1 MTIENVK
8 KMRELAEKG
17 NYPMVIICDN
27 EHYFI
32 ENSKDSFTIIWD
44 DANETFTVLQPS
56 AVSGEFYTQSVLP
69 LRVVICEYS
78 TIQFIEVLLD
88 RTGAINQLNEA
99 EVEGKLT
106 NEQWKKDL
114 ALLSRSC
121 AVSTIP
127 NTNH

>member
-1 MTIENVK
+1 MTVENVK

-17 NYPMVIICDN
+17 KYPMVIVCDN

-32 ENSKDSFTIIWD
+32 ENSKDSFTIMWD
-44 DANETFTVLQPS
+44 DVNETFTVLQPS
-56 AVSGEFYTQSVLP
+56 AASGEFYTQSVLP

-78 TIQFIEVLLD
+78 NIQFIEVLLD

-99 EVEGKLT
+99 EAKGKLT

-114 ALLSRSC
+114 DLLSRAC

>member
-1 MTIENVK
+1 MTVENVK

-17 NYPMVIICDN
+17 KYPMIIICDN

-56 AVSGEFYTQSVLP
+56 AASGEFYTQSVLP

-106 NEQWKKDL
+106 TEQWKKDL
-114 ALLSRSC
+114 ALLSRAC

>member
-1 MTIENVK
+1 MTVENVK

-17 NYPMVIICDN
+17 KYPMVIVCDN

>member
-1 MTIENVK
+1 MTVENVK

-17 NYPMVIICDN
+17 KYPMVIVCDN

-32 ENSKDSFTIIWD
+32 ENSKDSFTIMWD

-56 AVSGEFYTQSVLP
+56 AASGEFYTQSVLP

>member
-1 MTIENVK
+1 MTVENVK

-17 NYPMVIICDN
+17 KYPMVIICDN

-44 DANETFTVLQPS
+44 DANETFTVLQSS

-88 RTGAINQLNEA
+88 RTGAINQLTEA
-99 EVEGKLT
+99 ETEGKLT

-114 ALLSRSC
+114 DLLSRSC

>member
-1 MTIENVK
+1 MTVENVK

-17 NYPMVIICDN
+17 KYPMVIICDN

>member
-1 MTIENVK
+1 MTVENVK

-17 NYPMVIICDN
+17 KYPMVIICDN

-99 EVEGKLT
+99 EAKGKLT

-114 ALLSRSC
+114 DLLSRSC